1 MSLAV
6 DRKLA
11 DQKLADLSERLLEVL
26 GAAIGP
32 WVLQQVMMRVP
43 AAERGAGSPALVAAE
58 NAANEATAALVPRL
72 EALLRADIDDQRGNP
87 LGILR
92 DAVGFVTAVLRDAS
106 IAAVDRD
113 AQARSLHP
121 DDAYDV
127 TPGAFADFG
136 VAAQQAGL
144 EWGAAKAFVHL
155 RRHAT
160 DRAPD

>member
-6 DRKLA
+6 DRTLA
-11 DQKLADLSERLLEVL
+11 ERKLADLSERLLEVL
-26 GAAIGP
+26 EAAIGH
-32 WVLQQVMMRVP
+32 WVLQQVTMRVP
-43 AAERGAGSPALVAAE
+43 ATERAVGSPVLVAAE
-58 NAANEATAALVPRL
+58 RAAKEATTALVPRL

-92 DAVGFVTAVLRDAS
+92 DAVGFVTAVLSDAS
-106 IAAVDRD
+106 VAAVDRD

-121 DDAYDV
+121 DDVYDV
-127 TPGAFADFG
+127 TPGAFVDFG
-136 VAAQQAGL
+136 ADAQQAGL

-160 DRAPD
+160 DRGPG